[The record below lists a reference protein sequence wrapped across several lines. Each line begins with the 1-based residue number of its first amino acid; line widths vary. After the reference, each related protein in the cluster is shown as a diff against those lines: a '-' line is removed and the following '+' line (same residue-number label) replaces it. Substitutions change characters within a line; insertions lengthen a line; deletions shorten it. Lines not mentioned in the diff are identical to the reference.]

1 MHQLIKIVIMEKI
14 YLVVSSRGS
23 YDDFSENIELAFRN
37 KKEAQMYC
45 IEIDKSHEYEEV
57 YEEVVWNDILNELE
71 EIMEKEENK
80 FTNNVPYELSSE
92 DWLKREDE
100 ITSLMREE
108 LLSIL
113 HKRGLT
119 DATIEDVKKQMEYDE
134 HKYDEW
140 HKCYIKEVELY

>member
-1 MHQLIKIVIMEKI
+1 MEKI
-14 YLVVSSRGS
+14 YLVVSPSGS
-23 YDDFSENIELAFRN
+23 YEDFSENIECAFKN
-37 KKEAQMYC
+37 IKEAQKHC
-45 IEIDKSHEYEEV
+45 IEVDKSHEYEEV
-57 YEEVVWNDILNELE
+57 YEEIVWNDILNDFY
-71 EIMEKEENK
+71 EIMEKEEDK
-80 FTNNVPYELSSE
+80 FTNNVPYELSS

-100 ITSLMREE
+100 ITSLMHEE

-119 DATIEDVKKQMEYDE
+119 DATIEDVKKQLEYDE

>member
-1 MHQLIKIVIMEKI
+1 MEKI
-14 YLVVSSRGS
+14 YLVVSPSGS
-23 YDDFSENIELAFRN
+23 YEDFSENIECAFKN
-37 KKEAQMYC
+37 KKEAQKHC
-45 IEIDKSHEYEEV
+45 IEVDKSHEYEEV
-57 YEEVVWNDILNELE
+57 YEEIVWNDILNDFY
-71 EIMEKEENK
+71 EIMEKEEDK
-80 FTNNVPYELSSE
+80 FTNNVPYELSS

-100 ITSLMREE
+100 ITSLMHEE

-119 DATIEDVKKQMEYDE
+119 DATIEDVKKQLEYDD

>member
-1 MHQLIKIVIMEKI
+1 MEKI
-14 YLVVSSRGS
+14 YLVVSPSGS
-23 YDDFSENIELAFRN
+23 YEDFSENIECAFKN
-37 KKEAQMYC
+37 KKEAQEHC
-45 IEIDKSHEYEEV
+45 IEVDKSHEYEED
-57 YEEVVWNDILNELE
+57 YEKIVWNDILNELG
-71 EIMEKEENK
+71 EIMEKEEDK
-80 FTNNVPYELSSE
+80 FTNNVPYELCSE

-100 ITSLMREE
+100 ITSLMQEE

-134 HKYDEW
+134 HQYDEW

>member
-1 MHQLIKIVIMEKI
+1 METI
-14 YLVVSSRGS
+14 SLVVSSSGS
-23 YDDFSENIELAFRN
+23 YEDFRENIECAF
-37 KKEAQMYC
+37 KDIKEAQKHC
-45 IEIDKSHEYEEV
+45 IEVDKSHEYEEV
-57 YEEVVWNDILNELE
+57 YEEIVWNDILNDFY
-71 EIMEKEENK
+71 EIMEKEEDK
-80 FTNNVPYELSSE
+80 FTNNVPYELSS

-100 ITSLMREE
+100 ITSLMHEE

-119 DATIEDVKKQMEYDE
+119 DATIEDVKKQLEYDE

>member
-1 MHQLIKIVIMEKI
+1 MEKI

-23 YDDFSENIELAFRN
+23 YDDFSENIERAFRN
-37 KKEAQMYC
+37 KKEAQKHC
-45 IEIDKSHEYEEV
+45 IEVDKSHEYEEV
-57 YEEVVWNDILNELE
+57 YEEIVWNDILNDFYK
-71 EIMEKEENK
+71 IVEKEEDK
-80 FTNNVPYELSSE
+80 FTNNVPYELSI

-100 ITSLMREE
+100 ITSLMHEE

-113 HKRGLT
+113 HKLGLT
-119 DATIEDVKKQMEYDE
+119 DATIEDVKKQLEYDE

>member
-1 MHQLIKIVIMEKI
+1 MEKI
-14 YLVVSSRGS
+14 YLVVSPSGS
-23 YDDFSENIELAFRN
+23 YEDFSENIECAFKN
-37 KKEAQMYC
+37 KKEAQKHC
-45 IEIDKSHEYEEV
+45 IEVDKSHEYEEV
-57 YEEVVWNDILNELE
+57 YEKIVWNDILNELG
-71 EIMEKEENK
+71 EIMEKEEDK
-80 FTNNVPYELSSE
+80 FTNNVPYESE

-100 ITSLMREE
+100 ITSLIHEE

-140 HKCYIKEVELY
+140 HKCYIKEIELY

>member
-1 MHQLIKIVIMEKI
+1 MEKI

>member
-1 MHQLIKIVIMEKI
+1 MEKI
-14 YLVVSSRGS
+14 YLVVSSSGS
-23 YDDFSENIELAFRN
+23 YEDFSENIECAFKN
-37 KKEAQMYC
+37 IKEAQKHC
-45 IEIDKSHEYEEV
+45 IEVDKSHE

-71 EIMEKEENK
+71 EIMEKEEDK

-100 ITSLMREE
+100 ITSLMQEE

-119 DATIEDVKKQMEYDE
+119 DATIEDVKKQLEYDD
-134 HKYDEW
+134 HKYDDW

>member
-1 MHQLIKIVIMEKI
+1 MHQLIKVVIMEKI
-14 YLVVSSRGS
+14 YLVVSSSGS
-23 YDDFSENIELAFRN
+23 YEDFRANIECAS
-37 KKEAQMYC
+37 KDIKEAQKHC
-45 IEIDKSHEYEEV
+45 IEVDKSHEYEEV
-57 YEEVVWNDILNELE
+57 YEEIVWNDILNDFY
-71 EIMEKEENK
+71 EIMEKEEDK
-80 FTNNVPYELSSE
+80 FTNNVPYELSS

-100 ITSLMREE
+100 ITSLMHEE

-119 DATIEDVKKQMEYDE
+119 DATIEDVKKQLEYDE

>member
-1 MHQLIKIVIMEKI
+1 MEKI

-45 IEIDKSHEYEEV
+45 IEVDKSHEYEEV

-71 EIMEKEENK
+71 EIMEKEEDK
-80 FTNNVPYELSSE
+80 FTNNVPYELCSE

-100 ITSLMREE
+100 ITSLMQEE

-119 DATIEDVKKQMEYDE
+119 DATIEDVKKQLEYDD
-134 HKYDEW
+134 HKYDDW

>member
-1 MHQLIKIVIMEKI
+1 MEKI

-45 IEIDKSHEYEEV
+45 IEVDKSHEYEEV

-108 LLSIL
+108 LLSII

>member
-1 MHQLIKIVIMEKI
+1 MHQLIKVVIMEKI
-14 YLVVSSRGS
+14 YLVVSSSGS
-23 YDDFSENIELAFRN
+23 YENFSENIECAF
-37 KKEAQMYC
+37 KDIKEAQKHC
-45 IEIDKSHEYEEV
+45 IEVDKSHEYEEV
-57 YEEVVWNDILNELE
+57 YEEIVWNDILNDFY
-71 EIMEKEENK
+71 EIVEKDEDK
-80 FTNNVPYELSSE
+80 FTNNVPYELSI

-100 ITSLMREE
+100 ITSLMHEE

-119 DATIEDVKKQMEYDE
+119 DATIEDVKKQLEYDE

>member
-1 MHQLIKIVIMEKI
+1 MEKI

-45 IEIDKSHEYEEV
+45 IEVDKSHEYEEV

>member
-1 MHQLIKIVIMEKI
+1 MEKI

-23 YDDFSENIELAFRN
+23 YEDFREKIECAF
-37 KKEAQMYC
+37 KDIKEAQMYC
-45 IEIDKSHEYEEV
+45 IKVDKSHEYEEV
-57 YEEVVWNDILNELE
+57 YEELVWHDILNEFY
-71 EIMEKEENK
+71 EIMEKEEDK
-80 FTNNVPYELSSE
+80 FTNNVPYKLSSE

-100 ITSLMREE
+100 ITSLMHEE

-119 DATIEDVKKQMEYDE
+119 DATIEDVKKQLEYDD
-134 HKYDEW
+134 HIYDDW

>member
-1 MHQLIKIVIMEKI
+1 MEKI
-14 YLVVSSRGS
+14 YLVVSPSGS
-23 YDDFSENIELAFRN
+23 YEDFSENIECAF
-37 KKEAQMYC
+37 KDIKEAQKHC
-45 IEIDKSHEYEEV
+45 IEVDKSHEYEEV
-57 YEEVVWNDILNELE
+57 YEEIVWNDILNDFY
-71 EIMEKEENK
+71 EIMEKEEDK
-80 FTNNVPYELSSE
+80 FTNNVPYELSS

-100 ITSLMREE
+100 ITSLMHEE

-119 DATIEDVKKQMEYDE
+119 DATIEDVKKQLEYDD

>member
-1 MHQLIKIVIMEKI
+1 MEKI

-23 YDDFSENIELAFRN
+23 YDDFSENIELAFRD

-45 IEIDKSHEYEEV
+45 IEIDKKHQYEEV

-71 EIMEKEENK
+71 EIMEK
-80 FTNNVPYELSSE
+80 SE

-119 DATIEDVKKQMEYDE
+119 DATMEDVKKQMEYDE

>member
-1 MHQLIKIVIMEKI
+1 MEKI

-23 YDDFSENIELAFRN
+23 YDDFSEHIERAFRN
-37 KKEAQMYC
+37 KKEAQKHC
-45 IEIDKSHEYEEV
+45 IEVDKSHEYEEV

-119 DATIEDVKKQMEYDE
+119 DATMEDVKKQMEYDE

>member
-1 MHQLIKIVIMEKI
+1 MEKI

-23 YDDFSENIELAFRN
+23 YDDFSEHIERAFRN
-37 KKEAQMYC
+37 KKEAQKHC
-45 IEIDKSHEYEEV
+45 IEVDKSHEYEEV

-100 ITSLMREE
+100 ITSLMSEE

>member
-1 MHQLIKIVIMEKI
+1 MEKI

-45 IEIDKSHEYEEV
+45 IEVDKSHEYEEV

-100 ITSLMREE
+100 ITSLMHEE

>member
-1 MHQLIKIVIMEKI
+1 MEKI

-23 YDDFSENIELAFRN
+23 YDDFSENIERAFRN
-37 KKEAQMYC
+37 KKEAQKHC
-45 IEIDKSHEYEEV
+45 IEVDKSHEYEEV
-57 YEEVVWNDILNELE
+57 YEEIVWNDILNDFYK
-71 EIMEKEENK
+71 IMEKEEDK
-80 FTNNVPYELSSE
+80 FTNNIPYDLSSE
-92 DWLKREDE
+92 DWLKRKDE

>member
-1 MHQLIKIVIMEKI
+1 MEKI
-14 YLVVSSRGS
+14 YLVVSSSGS
-23 YDDFSENIELAFRN
+23 YEDFSENIECAF
-37 KKEAQMYC
+37 KDIKEAQKHC
-45 IEIDKSHEYEEV
+45 IEVDKSHEYEEV
-57 YEEVVWNDILNELE
+57 YEEIVWNDILNDFYK
-71 EIMEKEENK
+71 IVEKEEDK
-80 FTNNVPYELSSE
+80 FTNNVPYELSI

-100 ITSLMREE
+100 ITSLMHEE

-119 DATIEDVKKQMEYDE
+119 DATIEDVKKQLEYDE

>member
-1 MHQLIKIVIMEKI
+1 MEKI

-23 YDDFSENIELAFRN
+23 YDDFSENIERAFRN

-45 IEIDKSHEYEEV
+45 IEIDKKHQYEEV
-57 YEEVVWNDILNELE
+57 YEEVVWNDILHDLD
-71 EIMEKEENK
+71 EIIEKEEDK
-80 FTNNVPYELSSE
+80 FTNNIPYDLSSE

-119 DATIEDVKKQMEYDE
+119 DATIEDVKKQLEYDD
-134 HKYDEW
+134 HKYDDW

>member
-1 MHQLIKIVIMEKI
+1 MEKI
-14 YLVVSSRGS
+14 YLVVSPSGS
-23 YDDFSENIELAFRN
+23 YEDFSENIERAIKN
-37 KKEAQMYC
+37 KKEAQKYC
-45 IEIDKSHEYEEV
+45 IEVDKSHEYEEV
-57 YEEVVWNDILNELE
+57 YEKIVWNDILNELG
-71 EIMEKEENK
+71 EIMEKEEDK
-80 FTNNVPYELSSE
+80 FTNNVPYELSS

-100 ITSLMREE
+100 ITSLMHEE

>member
-1 MHQLIKIVIMEKI
+1 MHQLIKVVIMEKI
-14 YLVVSSRGS
+14 YLVVSSSGS
-23 YDDFSENIELAFRN
+23 YEDFSENIECAFKN
-37 KKEAQMYC
+37 IKEAQKHC
-45 IEIDKSHEYEEV
+45 IEVDKSHEYEEV
-57 YEEVVWNDILNELE
+57 YEEIVWNDILNDFY
-71 EIMEKEENK
+71 EIVEKEEDK
-80 FTNNVPYELSSE
+80 FTNNVPYELSI

-100 ITSLMREE
+100 ITSLMHEE

-119 DATIEDVKKQMEYDE
+119 DATIEDVKKQLEYDE

>member
-1 MHQLIKIVIMEKI
+1 MEKI

-23 YDDFSENIELAFRN
+23 YDDFSENIEIAFRN
-37 KKEAQMYC
+37 KKEAQKHC
-45 IEIDKSHEYEEV
+45 IEVDKSHEYEEV
-57 YEEVVWNDILNELE
+57 YEKIVWNDILNELG
-71 EIMEKEENK
+71 EIMEKEEDK
-80 FTNNVPYELSSE
+80 FTNNVPYELSS

-100 ITSLMREE
+100 ITSLMHEE

>member
-1 MHQLIKIVIMEKI
+1 MEKI
-14 YLVVSSRGS
+14 YLVVSPSGS
-23 YDDFSENIELAFRN
+23 YEDFSENIECAFKN
-37 KKEAQMYC
+37 KKEAQKHC
-45 IEIDKSHEYEEV
+45 IEVDKSHEYEEV
-57 YEEVVWNDILNELE
+57 YEEVVWNDILHDLD
-71 EIMEKEENK
+71 EIIEKEEDK
-80 FTNNVPYELSSE
+80 FTNNVPYEFSSE

>member
-1 MHQLIKIVIMEKI
+1 MEKI
-14 YLVVSSRGS
+14 YLVVSSSGS
-23 YDDFSENIELAFRN
+23 YEDFSQNIECAFKN
-37 KKEAQMYC
+37 IKEAQKHC
-45 IEIDKSHEYEEV
+45 IEVDKSHEYEEV
-57 YEEVVWNDILNELE
+57 YEEIVWNDILNDFY
-71 EIMEKEENK
+71 EIMEKEEDK
-80 FTNNVPYELSSE
+80 FTNNVPYELSS

-100 ITSLMREE
+100 ITSLMHEE

-119 DATIEDVKKQMEYDE
+119 DATIEDVKKQLEYDE

>member
-1 MHQLIKIVIMEKI
+1 MEKI

-45 IEIDKSHEYEEV
+45 IEVDKSHEYEEV

-134 HKYDEW
+134 HQYDEW

>member
-1 MHQLIKIVIMEKI
+1 MEKI

-23 YDDFSENIELAFRN
+23 YDDFSEHIERAFRN
-37 KKEAQMYC
+37 KKEAQKHC
-45 IEIDKSHEYEEV
+45 IEVDKSHEYEEV
-57 YEEVVWNDILNELE
+57 YEKIVWNDILNELG
-71 EIMEKEENK
+71 EIMEKEEDK
-80 FTNNVPYELSSE
+80 FTNNVPYELCSE

>member
-1 MHQLIKIVIMEKI
+1 MEKI

-45 IEIDKSHEYEEV
+45 IEIDKKHQYEEV
-57 YEEVVWNDILNELE
+57 YEEVVWNDILNDLN
-71 EIMEKEENK
+71 EIMENEEDK

-119 DATIEDVKKQMEYDE
+119 DATIEDVKKQLEYDE

>member
-1 MHQLIKIVIMEKI
+1 MEKI
-14 YLVVSSRGS
+14 YLVVSSSGS
-23 YDDFSENIELAFRN
+23 YEEYRENIECAFKN
-37 KKEAQMYC
+37 IKEAQKHC
-45 IEIDKSHEYEEV
+45 IEVDKSHE

-71 EIMEKEENK
+71 EIMEKEEDK
-80 FTNNVPYELSSE
+80 FTNNVPYELSS

-119 DATIEDVKKQMEYDE
+119 DATIEDVKKQLEYDD
-134 HKYDEW
+134 HKYDDW